1 MKKIIAVYPGTFDPV
16 TNGHLDIIERAC
28 ELFEK
33 VIVSIAVNP
42 HKKPL
47 FTVKERIDMIKNVT
61 CHLSNAEVDS
71 FKGLLVRN
79 AEKRNAKVIIRG
91 LRAISDFEYEFQM
104 SLTNRKLNP
113 DINTVFLMPNEKY
126 SFLSSSLIRE
136 LASYHANVKEFLPDY
151 VMKKIISKFRK
162 PGTD

>member
-1 MKKIIAVYPGTFDPV
+1 MKKITAVYPGTFDPV

-28 ELFEK
+28 ELFDK

-42 HKKPL
+42 NKKPL
-47 FTVKERIDMIKNVT
+47 FSEKERIDMIKKVTAHLNNV
-61 CHLSNAEVDS
+61 EVDT

-79 AEKRNAKVIIRG
+79 AENKKAGVIIRG

-104 SLTNRKLNP
+104 SLTNKKLNP

-126 SFLSSSLIRE
+126 SFLSSSLVRE
-136 LASYHANVKEFLPDY
+136 LASYDANVKEFLPEY
-151 VMKKIISKFRK
+151 VLNKLKAKFWKIYRN
-162 PGTD
+162 